1 MTEPFGP
8 PPVGELPL
16 AVAEPSRFDRA
27 RELLSDRRALG
38 LVAAAGV
45 AVVALAAFVVL
56 PAVSG
61 GTSKSSQSLPA
72 LTHHTAR
79 VASTPPPS
87 ATVPTSTVT
96 DRSVPKIRDPFAP
109 LYTPPMVVPAAA
121 SGGAVPAPALA
132 VTRPSPVPV
141 PVPAPA
147 PLPVLIPVPAPVL
160 PPAPVPVPVPAP
172 TSSAPST
179 PAQVSPKVDFA
190 LVKLYPD
197 NTADV
202 TVNKTPYSH
211 VRLNQTFGQFFM
223 MVSIS
228 NPKSAEFYYGDQPFA
243 LAPGQHFYFLK

>member
-8 PPVGELPL
+8 PPDGELPL

-45 AVVALAAFVVL
+45 AVVALA
-56 PAVSG
+56 VSG
-61 GTSKSSQSLPA
+61 GTSNARQSLPA

-79 VASTPPPS
+79 VTSTPSTS
-87 ATVPTSTVT
+87 ASVATSTVT
-96 DRSVPKIRDPFAP
+96 DTSVLKIRDPFAP
-109 LYTPPMVVPAAA
+109 LYTAPVVVPAAP
-121 SGGAVPAPALA
+121 SGGAAPAPALA

-172 TSSAPST
+172 TSSARRHRRRCHPKWTSHWSSST
-179 PAQVSPKVDFA
+179 RI
-190 LVKLYPD
+190 
-197 NTADV
+197 
-202 TVNKTPYSH
+202 TPRMS
-211 VRLNQTFGQFFM
+211 RLTR
-223 MVSIS
+223 
-228 NPKSAEFYYGDQPFA
+228 PRTRTYG
-243 LAPGQHFYFLK
+243 